1 MCAGLFLSLSL
12 CIHSPLPLPQV
23 AAKIKELLP
32 STFASTGGPNT
43 MVATEYTPQ
52 VQGATKMATQ
62 IENSGQC
69 TAMRHLVKEGRKFL
83 KRSLLQLA

>member
-1 MCAGLFLSLSL
+1 
-12 CIHSPLPLPQV
+12 
-23 AAKIKELLP
+23 
-32 STFASTGGPNT
+32 